1 MRGFKSETEG
11 LALHCLQEGGE
22 LNKSIPTPEGQ
33 SEVWMNAVNE
43 MLKQQITLRIDADIL
58 DWFRSLGD
66 GYQARINDALRI
78 QMGRDMDKC
87 DN

>member
-1 MRGFKSETEG
+1 
-11 LALHCLQEGGE
+11 
-22 LNKSIPTPEGQ
+22 
-33 SEVWMNAVNE
+33 MNAVNE

-66 GYQARINDALRI
+66 GYQARMNDALRI